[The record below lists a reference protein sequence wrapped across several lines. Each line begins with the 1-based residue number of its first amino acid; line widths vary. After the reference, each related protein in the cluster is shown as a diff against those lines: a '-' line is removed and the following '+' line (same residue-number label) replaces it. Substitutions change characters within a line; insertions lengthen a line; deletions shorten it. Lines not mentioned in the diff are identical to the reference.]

1 MTDTRTRFA
10 DEPTVRARAKARRT
24 QAASAIQRWFRQ
36 KYSLPTTHP
45 CYLAQSE
52 GEWLEEMYADR
63 YADLDELRTEFDG
76 LEKQGLTGKD
86 LFAAQRRLR
95 ASIEQ
100 LSEALGETVVN
111 KVADDPV
118 INAIEQDMA
127 LGRTDIDLGA
137 LLPAGIVLPPS

>member
-1 MTDTRTRFA
+1 
-10 DEPTVRARAKARRT
+10 
-24 QAASAIQRWFRQ
+24 
-36 KYSLPTTHP
+36 
-45 CYLAQSE
+45 
-52 GEWLEEMYADR
+52 MYADR
-63 YADLDELRTEFDG
+63 YADLDELRAEFDG

-100 LSEALGETVVN
+100 LSEALGETVVD

-127 LGRTDIDLGA
+127 LGKTDIDLGA